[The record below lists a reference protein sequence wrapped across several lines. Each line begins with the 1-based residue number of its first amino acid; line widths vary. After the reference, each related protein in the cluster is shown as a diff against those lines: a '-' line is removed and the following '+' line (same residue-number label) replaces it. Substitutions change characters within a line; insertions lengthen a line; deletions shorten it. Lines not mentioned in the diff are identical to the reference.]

1 MKYGTPALA
10 AFGLLAVG
18 ACADAPTGVRPS
30 GAPALALADGSRSA
44 TSYLIIARG
53 NNLPAALAK
62 QVEGAGGTLQQTM
75 AEIGT
80 AVAFSRDPQFA
91 AKLQA
96 AAGVH
101 AVVPNPVIKWRDGQT
116 GPAGAEGSTAM
127 TAEEVA
133 AVVNPPNSTQDD
145 KLFNFQWGH
154 TAVKAQEAWA
164 LGFRGKGVRVAVLD
178 DGIDPN
184 HPDIKPNLNTA
195 LSTSFIDNETYFSPA
210 GTGDH
215 GTHVAGTIAAADNGV
230 GVIGVAP
237 EAELVSVK
245 VLGASGSGTFGALV
259 NGLVYAGRIGADVAN
274 MSLGAYIP
282 RGTYRY
288 LDDNGTPKDPS
299 DDFVVALNGR
309 VWQEI
314 LVPLTRAASYA
325 NQRGVT
331 LVAAAGNDA
340 TDLDHDQAWLSI
352 PAQTAHVLSISALGP
367 NGWAANPST
376 SLDILASYSNFGQSA
391 VSLAAPGGNYDVF
404 FANPAA
410 RCTLLGVTQRCYV
423 FDGVLSS
430 VPVAAGSYNWY
441 FGTSMATP
449 HVSGVA
455 ALVIG
460 KNGGSMAPAQVETA
474 LRRAADDLG
483 KPGQDDVYGAG
494 RVNALAA
501 LR

>member
-1 MKYGTPALA
+1 MKHGLPALA
-10 AFGLLAVG
+10 TLGALALG
-18 ACADAPTGVRPS
+18 ACADAPTAARPT
-30 GAPALALADGSRSA
+30 GAPALAAGVAAGSA
-44 TSYLIIARG
+44 TSYLVVAGG
-53 NNLPAALAK
+53 NALPATLAADV
-62 QVEGAGGTLQQTM
+62 QAAGGTLKRTIH
-75 AEIGT
+75 EIGT

-91 AKLQA
+91 ARLQRTP
-96 AAGVH
+96 GIR
-101 AVVPNPVIKWRDGQT
+101 AVVPNPTIRWRT
-116 GPAGAEGSTAM
+116 PLGPAGASAPEPLTA
-127 TAEEVA
+127 TGAE
-133 AVVNPPNSTQDD
+133 AVVNPPNSPEDD
-145 KLFNFQWGH
+145 RLFNFQWGH
-154 TAVKAQEAWA
+154 DAVNAQEAWA
-164 LGFRGKGVRVAVLD
+164 LGQRGRGVRVAVLD

-184 HPDIKPNLNTA
+184 HVDIKPNLNTA
-195 LSTSFIDNETYFSPA
+195 LSTSFIDGETYFSPA

-367 NGWAANPST
+367 NGWAANPAT
-376 SLDILASYSNFGQSA
+376 SLDLLASYSNFGQSA
-391 VSLAAPGGNYDVF
+391 VTLSGPGGNWDIY
-404 FANPAA
+404 FADTSA
-410 RCTLLGVTQRCYV
+410 RCTLLGLTRACYV
-423 FDGVLSS
+423 FDGVMSS
-430 VPVAAGSYNWY
+430 VPGGWAWY

-455 ALVIG
+455 ALVVG
-460 KNGGSMAPAQVETA
+460 KHGGTLPPAQVLSI
-474 LRRAADDLG
+474 LRASADDLG
-483 KPGQDDVYGAG
+483 KPGQDDAYGAG

-501 LR
+501 VR